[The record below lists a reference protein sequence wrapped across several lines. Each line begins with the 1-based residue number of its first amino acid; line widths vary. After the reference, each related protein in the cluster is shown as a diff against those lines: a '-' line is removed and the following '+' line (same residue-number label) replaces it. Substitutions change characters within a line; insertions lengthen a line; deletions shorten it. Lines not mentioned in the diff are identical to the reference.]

1 MGFRRWWCCCAKREE
16 GAARLLEK
24 PPVAVVAGVG
34 RPWMRSGRVGVKVCG
49 NHQKKGKVAAVAE
62 IWRLGWC
69 LGFRSR
75 FRLTIGL
82 YIGVL
87 GYWVCG

>member
-1 MGFRRWWCCCAKREE
+1 MAVRHMKEKRKED
-16 GAARLLEK
+16 GGCK
-24 PPVAVVAGVG
+24 
-34 RPWMRSGRVGVKVCG
+34 
-49 NHQKKGKVAAVAE
+49 
-62 IWRLGWC
+62 C
-69 LGFRSR
+69 LGIGEEEINIKIRFRSR